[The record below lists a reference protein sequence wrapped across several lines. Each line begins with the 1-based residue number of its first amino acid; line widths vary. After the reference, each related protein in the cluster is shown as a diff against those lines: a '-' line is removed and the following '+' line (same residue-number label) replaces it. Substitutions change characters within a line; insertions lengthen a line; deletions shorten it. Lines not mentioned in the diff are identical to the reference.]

1 MKKNETFL
9 AYLFILPAALV
20 IIVFHIFPTVYSWYV
35 SLFNWDLISPAGEFV
50 GLGNYKKL
58 FADADFWKAL
68 LNTLYF
74 ALGTIPLSIACSFAV
89 AYGLSRRIRGLSF
102 FRTVYFL
109 PVVTS
114 VNAVAM
120 IWLWIYHPDAGIL
133 NWFLGFFGV
142 APHKWL
148 LDPDWAMPAV
158 ILMSVWKSLGYN
170 IIIFLVAILS
180 IPREYY
186 EAAGIDGASG
196 FSLFRH
202 ITLPLVM
209 PAIFF
214 VSLVSLI
221 GSFQTFTQI
230 YMLTPDGGPL
240 KSTMVIVYYLYQN
253 AFVFFKAGYASAI
266 SFVIFVIIFTLTLL
280 QNKYW
285 GEKIDYEN

>member
-1 MKKNETFL
+1 MKKNENIL
-9 AYLFILPAALV
+9 AYAFIFPAALV
-20 IIVFHIFPTVYSWYV
+20 IIVFHIFPTLYSWYI
-35 SLFNWDLISPAGEFV
+35 SLFDWDLISKTKEFV
-50 GLGNYKKL
+50 GLANYSKL
-58 FADADFWKAL
+58 FSDPDFLKSL
-68 LNTLYF
+68 LNTVYF
-74 ALGTIPLSIACSFAV
+74 AAGTIPLSIVIAFTV
-89 AYGLSRRIRGLSF
+89 AYGLSRKIKGLSF

-133 NWFLGFFGV
+133 NWFLGLFGV
-142 APHKWL
+142 SPHKWL
-148 LDPDWAMPAV
+148 LDPVLAMPAV
-158 ILMSVWKSLGYN
+158 ILMSIWKSLGYN
-170 IIIFLVAILS
+170 IIIFLVGILS
-180 IPREYY
+180 IPGEYY
-186 EAAGIDGASG
+186 EAAQIDGASG
-196 FSLFRH
+196 FQIFRH

-230 YMLTPDGGPL
+230 YMLTPEGGPL

-253 AFVFFKAGYASAI
+253 AFVFFKVGYASAI
-266 SFVIFVIIFTLTLL
+266 SFIIFLIIFTLTLL
-280 QNKYW
+280 QNRFW

>member
-1 MKKNETFL
+1 MKKNETIL
-9 AYLFILPAALV
+9 AYAFIFPAALV
-20 IIVFHIFPTVYSWYV
+20 IIVFHIFPTLYSWYI
-35 SLFNWDLISPAGEFV
+35 SLFDWDLISKTKEFV
-50 GLGNYKKL
+50 GLANYSKL
-58 FADADFWKAL
+58 FSDPDFLKSL
-68 LNTLYF
+68 LNTVYF
-74 ALGTIPLSIACSFAV
+74 AAGTIPLSIVIAFTV
-89 AYGLSRRIRGLSF
+89 AYGLSRKIKGLSF

-133 NWFLGFFGV
+133 NWFLGLFGV
-142 APHKWL
+142 SPHKWL
-148 LDPDWAMPAV
+148 LDPVLAMPAV
-158 ILMSVWKSLGYN
+158 ILMSIWKSLGYN
-170 IIIFLVAILS
+170 IIIFLVGILS
-180 IPREYY
+180 IPGEYY
-186 EAAGIDGASG
+186 EAAQIDGASG
-196 FSLFRH
+196 FQIFRH

-230 YMLTPDGGPL
+230 YMLTPEGGPL

-253 AFVFFKAGYASAI
+253 AFVFFKVGYASAI
-266 SFVIFVIIFTLTLL
+266 SFIIFLIIFTLTLL
-280 QNKYW
+280 QNRFW